1 MRPSC
6 TDMNE
11 AWQAIKV
18 LLVPSVWHEAWG
30 IVVIEAHLRGIPVV
44 CSDAGALPE
53 AMRGLAHT
61 IPVKAING
69 ERDANGVYFVP
80 EQDFEPWA
88 RTLNELMN
96 NKTSYENLAMEV
108 REKTVQWLEDMDESA
123 LERWLLGLGSKMGKC
138 AMIK

>member
-11 AWQAIKV
+11 AWRAIKV
-18 LLVPSVWHEAWG
+18 LLVPSVWYEAWG

-61 IPVKAING
+61 IPVKAIDG
-69 ERDANGVYFVP
+69 KRDSSGVYVVP
-80 EQDFEPWA
+80 KQDIEPWV
-88 RTLNELMN
+88 RTLNELMS
-96 NKTSYENLAMEV
+96 NKTSYEKLAMEV
-108 REKTVQWLEDMDESA
+108 RNKTVQWLEDMDESA
-123 LERWLLGLGSKMGKC
+123 LEGWLLGLGSKPGKC
-138 AMIK
+138 GMVE

>member
-69 ERDANGVYFVP
+69 ERDANGVYVVP
-80 EQDFEPWA
+80 EQDIEPWA

>member
-1 MRPSC
+1 
-6 TDMNE
+6 MNE
-11 AWQAIKV
+11 AWRAIKV
-18 LLVPSVWHEAWG
+18 LLVPSVWYEAWG
-30 IVVIEAHLRGIPVV
+30 IVVIEAHLRGIPVL

-69 ERDANGVYFVP
+69 ERDANGVYVVP
-80 EQDFEPWA
+80 EQDIEPWA

-123 LERWLLGLGSKMGKC
+123 LEGWLLGLGSKMGKC
-138 AMIK
+138 GLVE